1 MWISCPVHPFSF
13 PGIPGPHQRI
23 WREENPSA
31 DRIKNCRVRPQKGQ
45 DMKQNMAADRKETK
59 NETACDIREL
69 TLNELI
75 GRLGSTS
82 KLPKIPNTRELRD
95 YAEVVFQT
103 DSYIVYSNGYV
114 VYQNDWGRTVLFL
127 SDCTTYTYHFAPL
140 TANEQVYQTQSE
152 RVDSFGNLPW
162 MIGVTVRG
170 DHQIEINGYFREG
183 KHIDADSNEEEEND
197 NRSGCRPY
205 RYPNPEDEYIRKE
218 GWEEKLE
225 RLTEKQKQVFIL
237 SRVCGYTEEE
247 IAAML
252 RIRPVSVSSH
262 LIAIRKKIKKVSSL

>member
-1 MWISCPVHPFSF
+1 MWISCPVHPFSST
-13 PGIPGPHQRI
+13 GIPGPHQRI
-23 WREENPSA
+23 WPEENPSA
-31 DRIKNCRVRPQKGQ
+31 DRIKNCRARPQKGQ

-75 GRLGSTS
+75 GRLGSNS

-95 YAEVVFQT
+95 HAEVIFQT

-114 VYQNDWGRTVLFL
+114 VYQNDWGKTVLFL

-183 KHIDADSNEEEEND
+183 KHIDADGNEEEEND

-205 RYPNPEDEYIRKE
+205 RYPNPEEEYIRKE
-218 GWEEKLE
+218 AEEEKLG
-225 RLTEKQKQVFIL
+225 RLTVRQRKIFLLVEVY
-237 SRVCGYTEEE
+237 GYSQREVSE
-247 IAAML
+247 ML
-252 RIRPVSVSSH
+252 GIDSAYICRQLHMSKRKY
-262 LIAIRKKIKKVSSL
+262 RKK